1 MATRKTD
8 SGITIC
14 EPIKPTELSKI
25 GAVRAKDMEKWL
37 RKGDLVVM
45 DYYMDRIICTR
56 RECIAFC
63 LEGMDY
69 CEGCERDRLTDIFL
83 DAKAGELY
91 CRDWF
96 DYGDGDPY
104 EGLRELYTME
114 AWNLKNEELYSSFG
128 L

>member
-8 SGITIC
+8 SGLTIC
-14 EPIKPTELSKI
+14 EPIKPSELQKV
-25 GAVRAKDMEKWL
+25 GALKAKDFENWL
-37 RKGDLVVM
+37 AGHGLVVM

-56 RECIAFC
+56 KECIAFC
-63 LEGMDY
+63 LEGMGC
-69 CEGCERDRLTDIFL
+69 CEGCERDRLTDIYL

-96 DYGDGDPY
+96 DYGNGDPVPN
-104 EGLRELYTME
+104 RDLYTME
-114 AWNLKNEELYSSFG
+114 AWNLKNEELWASLG